1 MSYEGGE
8 VSLVLVF
15 VGCAACAARLKLKW
29 HPEAERGDYV
39 VVFFTVHLP
48 SGPPRK
54 GGGMRIWDEMRVF
67 VFWGS
72 CWIWILGWSWSHFFS
87 DIFGDVSCLSR
98 VLIFESVDA
107 SDLKPWIETYKRKEK
122 LNETGMMGYIWGHR
136 ETFLSSIAFV
146 TYVCIAFSV
155 LEYIHVIDFCISKCL
170 ST

>member
-1 MSYEGGE
+1 MRWASSSCLLAAQPALQDWNWNDIPRQRGE
-8 VSLVLVF
+8 ITWLFSLLYICRA
-15 VGCAACAARLKLKW
+15 GRR
-29 HPEAERGDYV
+29 ERGEGWG
-39 VVFFTVHLP
+39 
-48 SGPPRK
+48 S
-54 GGGMRIWDEMRVF
+54 EMRVF